1 MPRPYKLDLSPA
13 ARRDLKRLPLSI
25 QKEIV
30 FQHLPEISRD
40 PFSKTK
46 PLVGIFKRE
55 RSYHFGR
62 KPEYRI
68 IFYIEEDSITI
79 SIIGTREGIYKR
91 VKRRKS

>member
-30 FQHLPEISRD
+30 FQHLPEIARD

-46 PLVGIFKRE
+46 SL
-55 RSYHFGR
+55 
-62 KPEYRI
+62 
-68 IFYIEEDSITI
+68 DS
-79 SIIGTREGIYKR
+79 
-91 VKRRKS
+91 